1 MTLSNHVKADI
12 LLLITTFLA
21 GAGWIMSKEALA
33 GFAPLL
39 FISMRFA
46 LAGLILLPIN
56 ARALARLSS
65 QQWKGCLLVGLFF
78 GCGMVFWVLGLK
90 IATHIGVGAFLASLG
105 VVLVPLLG
113 VLFGDRPGRYVYY
126 SLPCVVAGLA
136 CLSLDSTFSIGLGE
150 LCFLG
155 AAFFLALMFI
165 MNSKASSKTPVGP
178 LTTVQLLVTGAI
190 TLLVSAI
197 FETWYLPQTGAVW
210 GWFVASVLIG
220 TILRF
225 SIQTRGQSMAPISH
239 AAIIMTLEPVW
250 AALMAAFWLGD
261 SMSAMQIAGCGLIFL
276 AMLVNR
282 WPAIRAWFGI
292 KGAA

>member
-12 LLLITTFLA
+12 LLLITTVLA

-46 LAGLILLPIN
+46 LAGLILMPFH
-56 ARALARLSS
+56 AKALARLSYG
-65 QQWKGCLLVGLFF
+65 QWKGCVLVGLFF

-90 IATHIGVGAFLASLG
+90 LATHIGVGAFLASLG

-113 VLFGDRPGRYVYY
+113 FFFGDRPGRYVYY

-136 CLSLDSTFSIGLGE
+136 CLSLDSSFSIGWGE

-155 AAFFLALMFI
+155 AALFLALMFI
-165 MNSKASSKTPVGP
+165 TNSKVSSKTPTGP
-178 LTTVQLLVTGAI
+178 LTTIQLVVTGMV

-197 FETWYLPQTGAVW
+197 FETWYLPESGAVW

-250 AALMAAFWLGD
+250 AALMAAAWLGD
-261 SMSAMQIAGCGLIFL
+261 SMSGLQMTGCGLIFM

-282 WPAIRAWFGI
+282 WPAVRGWFRTGRN
-292 KGAA
+292 